1 MSAKQDLEA
10 HLSKLEQENDALKQH
25 IKKLIQVGDNLE
37 EDKRLLKAALLF
49 RGLDTTTGFGSTVK
63 WKKIRK
69 VKL

>member
-1 MSAKQDLEA
+1 VSAKQDLEA